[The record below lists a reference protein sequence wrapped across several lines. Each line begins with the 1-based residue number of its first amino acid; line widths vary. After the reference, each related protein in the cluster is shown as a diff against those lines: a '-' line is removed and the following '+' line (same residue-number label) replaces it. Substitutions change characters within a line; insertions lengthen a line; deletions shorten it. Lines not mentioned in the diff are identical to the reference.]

1 MAFEPPPR
9 PPLMAKVI
17 NKFTFCEHLPNKE
30 SMLFE
35 LVMKYFRYRRL
46 RFCQAENRTKA
57 ISSHFFQHQMLKI
70 IVFQER
76 KAVHI
81 LFANM
86 EVIDS
91 DIDSETSKRSDVDKV
106 RNLKSQKI
114 LIVKLL
120 SKAKCECTK

>member
-1 MAFEPPPR
+1 
-9 PPLMAKVI
+9 
-17 NKFTFCEHLPNKE
+17 
-30 SMLFE
+30 MLFE
-35 LVMKYFRYRRL
+35 SIMKYFRYRRL
-46 RFCQAENRTKA
+46 RFCQAGNRTTA
-57 ISSHFFQHQMLKI
+57 IFSHFFQHQMLKI
-70 IVFQER
+70 MVFQER

-81 LFANM
+81 LFENM

-106 RNLKSQKI
+106 RNLKFQKI

>member
-1 MAFEPPPR
+1 
-9 PPLMAKVI
+9 
-17 NKFTFCEHLPNKE
+17 
-30 SMLFE
+30 
-35 LVMKYFRYRRL
+35 
-46 RFCQAENRTKA
+46 
-57 ISSHFFQHQMLKI
+57 MLKI
-70 IVFQER
+70 MVFQER

-81 LFANM
+81 LFENM

-106 RNLKSQKI
+106 RNLKFQKI

>member
-1 MAFEPPPR
+1 
-9 PPLMAKVI
+9 
-17 NKFTFCEHLPNKE
+17 
-30 SMLFE
+30 
-35 LVMKYFRYRRL
+35 
-46 RFCQAENRTKA
+46 
-57 ISSHFFQHQMLKI
+57 MLKI
-70 IVFQER
+70 MVFQEK

-81 LFANM
+81 LFENM

-106 RNLKSQKI
+106 RNLMSQKI